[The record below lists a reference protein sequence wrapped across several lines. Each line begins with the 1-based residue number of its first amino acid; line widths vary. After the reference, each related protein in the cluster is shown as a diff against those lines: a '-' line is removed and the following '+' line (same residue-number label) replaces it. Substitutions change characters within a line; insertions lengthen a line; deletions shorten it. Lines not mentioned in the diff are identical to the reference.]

1 MGISRDSRHKL
12 RKTGGR
18 MPIHQKK
25 RKHES
30 GRTPANTKLGVHQ
43 VKKLRVR
50 GGNMKFRALRL
61 DAGSFSWGSESI
73 TRQARILEVRYS
85 PVSNELVR
93 TNSLT
98 KSTVV
103 LVDATPFKN
112 WYKQHYGLEIDKSG
126 TTQVTEGHPTSL
138 EKKAKARKQD
148 TFGLAESMLEQLKT
162 GRVFAMITS
171 RPGQVGKADGYL
183 LEGAELDFYKKKM
196 DKKKKK

>member
-1 MGISRDSRHKL
+1 MGISRDSRHKH

-30 GRTPANTKLGVHQ
+30 GRTPAHTKMGMHQ

-50 GGNMKFRALRL
+50 GGNMKFRALKL
-61 DAGSFSWGSESI
+61 DHGSFSWASEGVS
-73 TRQARILEVRYS
+73 REARILEVRYS
-85 PVSNELVR
+85 SVSNELVR

-103 LVDATPFKN
+103 IVDATPFKN
-112 WYKQHYGLEIDKSG
+112 WYKQHFGLEIDKHG
-126 TTQVTEGHPTSL
+126 VTEVSEGHAESL
-138 EKKAKARKQD
+138 EKKAKNRKQD
-148 TFGLAESMLEQLKT
+148 QFGLLPSMLEQLKT
-162 GRVFAMITS
+162 GRLFAMISS
-171 RPGQVGKADGYL
+171 RPGQVGRADGYL

-196 DKKKKK
+196 DKKKRK